1 MTTQRRHP
9 RLQRDQ
15 QIAAAS
21 PTGKSSRRTFLAASL
36 AGIGALAARPRVGQG
51 GESAPTPPASADD
64 LPRLD
69 LHVHLD
75 NSTIDKVLEISRER
89 NVKFGIVEHAG
100 TKENKYPVVLSNDE
114 ELGRYLAMLD
124 GKPVYRGVQTEWT
137 DWVGCFSRDMLG
149 RLDYILTDAMTFPG
163 RDGQRVKLWEKDV
176 ERRVDMADKQAF
188 MDRYVDWYVAIIE
201 RQPIDILANVS
212 WLPAPLAADYDA
224 YWTEA
229 RVRRVASA
237 AVRYGVALEISSGY
251 QLPKRH
257 FLEIAKAAGVKF
269 CFGTNG
275 RYPNM
280 GKLDYS
286 LATARELGLTRAD
299 LFTPAAEGQKA
310 VQRRRL

>member
-1 MTTQRRHP
+1 MRKYQHPQRTRP
-9 RLQRDQ
+9 STSD
-15 QIAAAS
+15 S
-21 PTGKSSRRTFLAASL
+21 PTDGFSRRTFLAASL
-36 AGIGALAARPRVGQG
+36 AGIGALAAQPCTGQG
-51 GESAPTPPASADD
+51 DESAPTPPASADA

-75 NSTIDKVLEISRER
+75 NSTIDKVLELSRER
-89 NVKFGIVEHAG
+89 NVMFGIVEHAG

-137 DWVGCFSRDMLG
+137 DWVGCFSREMLG

-176 ERRVDMADKQAF
+176 ESRVDMADKQAF

-201 RQPIDILANVS
+201 QQPIDILANVS
-212 WLPAPLAADYDA
+212 WLPAPLAADYDT

-229 RVRRVASA
+229 RVRRVANA
-237 AVRYGVALEISSGY
+237 AVQHGVALEISSGY
-251 QLPKRH
+251 QLPKRR
-257 FLEIAKAAGVKF
+257 FLEVAKAAGVKF

-286 LATARELGLTRAD
+286 LAMARELGLTRTD
-299 LFTPAAEGQKA
+299 LFIPAPDGQKA
-310 VQRRRL
+310 VQRVRS